1 MPKMKETKI
10 PKAKEYKWEPGDF
23 PIYPQHEQDE
33 ARKKAIKNRYD
44 FIKSQK
50 NRPKKKK
57 M

>member
-1 MPKMKETKI
+1 MKEAKI